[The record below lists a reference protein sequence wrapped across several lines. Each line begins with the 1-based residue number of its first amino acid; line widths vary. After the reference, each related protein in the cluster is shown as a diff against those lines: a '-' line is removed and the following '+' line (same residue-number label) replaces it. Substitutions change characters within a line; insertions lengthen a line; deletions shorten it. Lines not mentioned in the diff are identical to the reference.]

1 MTAPDPLHVPE
12 GRGHPYD
19 HGDEERVPLLPIAGE
34 PVRLGIVPGRPP
46 AGAVVEIETRAGA
59 RERLALAPSDAAGP
73 VIGAEGHLADAQA
86 AAVGPAGWTAT
97 IPRAPEGPWR
107 YRFLVTDPS
116 GQESRTDW
124 FPVESARWTPGP
136 ARGRRGGCGA
146 AGRSGT
152 RSPG

>member
-34 PVRLGIVPGRPP
+34 PVRLGIVPGCPP

-59 RERLALAPSDAAGP
+59 RECLALAPSDAAGP
-73 VIGAEGHLADAQA
+73 VIGAEGHLASAQA
-86 AAVGPAGWTAT
+86 AAVGPTGWTAT

-107 YRFLVTDPS
+107 YRFLVT
-116 GQESRTDW
+116 GSRAPTG
-124 FPVESARWTPGP
+124 SRWSRRGGRPAPPG
-136 ARGRRGGCGA
+136 GRRGGCGA

>member
-59 RERLALAPSDAAGP
+59 RERLALAPSEDRKS
-73 VIGAEGHLADAQA
+73 V
-86 AAVGPAGWTAT
+86 V
-97 IPRAPEGPWR
+97 
-107 YRFLVTDPS
+107 
-116 GQESRTDW
+116 
-124 FPVESARWTPGP
+124 
-136 ARGRRGGCGA
+136 
-146 AGRSGT
+146 
-152 RSPG
+152 

>member
-73 VIGAEGHLADAQA
+73 VIGAEGHLA
-86 AAVGPAGWTAT
+86 T
-97 IPRAPEGPWR
+97 
-107 YRFLVTDPS
+107 
-116 GQESRTDW
+116 
-124 FPVESARWTPGP
+124 
-136 ARGRRGGCGA
+136 
-146 AGRSGT
+146 
-152 RSPG
+152 

>member
-59 RERLALAPSDAAGP
+59 G
-73 VIGAEGHLADAQA
+73 
-86 AAVGPAGWTAT
+86 
-97 IPRAPEGPWR
+97 
-107 YRFLVTDPS
+107 
-116 GQESRTDW
+116 
-124 FPVESARWTPGP
+124 
-136 ARGRRGGCGA
+136 RGREEPTSEHQDKPKKA
-146 AGRSGT
+146 IAGVGV
-152 RSPG
+152 